1 MDPRFSPSDMDFI
14 SAMNEKIIDK
24 EAPSANDD
32 IAIVGMAF
40 RFPGNA
46 VDEASFWHL
55 LVQGQCGVT
64 EIPASR
70 WPVDLYLDA
79 VKGTPG
85 RSITFK
91 AGVINDILSFE
102 PAFFAISPREAEWMD
117 PQQRLLLKLVYECFE
132 DAGIPPEKMRGQ
144 KCGVFTGMSAWD
156 YLMKSVPDPES
167 LSPYTMTGNTG
178 CIASNR
184 ISYFYDLEGPSF
196 SLDTACSSGMTAIH
210 EACES
215 IRRGESSSALAA
227 GVHLFLQ
234 PHPFIGFSKASMLS
248 PNGRCLPFD
257 DRGDGYV
264 RSEGAA
270 VIFLKRL
277 SDAVKDGDRIHAVI
291 RATGINVDGARK
303 KGLTVPSAP
312 GQADLMREVLNKAGI
327 APGDLD
333 FVEAHGTGTPVGD
346 PIEADSISQVY
357 GLSHEGPLP
366 ITSVKANVGHLEPV
380 SGFAGL
386 IKAVLVLKHRFIPR
400 IPFAYE
406 PSTHIDFAALNI
418 FCPANGLALTPRENG
433 APLMASVNSFGFG
446 GANAHVILSEAPR
459 ELARP
464 LPEALRAPQDSVS
477 GKAVN
482 GLPANL
488 PPLSLPPLILT
499 AFSRES
505 LKSLALSWADFLK
518 SFPGDTALRDYLN
531 ACHGV
536 ITRREAMNVRL
547 MVQGSS
553 VSEVRDSLIMFAEGL
568 DLPNALTCDTG
579 DKKCRK
585 TAFVLS
591 GNGSQYAGM
600 GLSLYK
606 DNPVFR
612 RTADKVSELAEPL
625 LGYAISDYLSGKTP
639 MDEAVILDASVS
651 QPLIFAVEAGILE
664 ILRENGFVPD
674 GVVGHSMGEIT
685 GSYAAGKLSLHDAV
699 KTIAVR
705 SILQNKTRGMGGMA
719 AASLSPDEF
728 AEAAELLSVQDEI
741 SIAAVNS
748 SANITVTG
756 SHDGLAKLQDYCSKR
771 RVFFK
776 KLRVDYPFHSSV
788 MDLIKNDIEEELRD
802 ITPLKSSTEFYSSVT
817 GDLYDAPLNSVYW
830 GRNVRE
836 AVLFG
841 KAMTAMLEDGYDCFI
856 EIAPT
861 PVLQRYLRENVK
873 EAGKAN
879 SVRISSALLQGLDGN
894 SRMETFLMEN
904 SLYQGA
910 AFWENRF
917 RKQVN
922 DISNRINGSENG
934 AGWSYEPEFISLPH
948 YKWTEKPYEVK
959 PTAERDPVK
968 FRAHPLSGWRLNT
981 ADPVFENILEPHK
994 SSLLSSHKV
1003 DGECVFAAASFIE
1016 TALEAHA
1023 EIYNEDIVTLE
1034 YLDIRSS
1041 LVFEPETCRVMELA
1055 AVRETGLFTVKS
1067 REYARSEAWTLHAGG
1082 RLVSG
1087 LPLPD
1092 LSPRAVS
1099 GEEAVKLQ
1107 DQTDIKASSHDEV
1120 YDIARSM
1127 GLDYGPEFSLIAEAA
1142 PDPDTASLTVK
1153 LVSAIPG
1160 REKYIVP
1167 PGVMDAALQALLV
1180 TGRADAAGR
1189 LYLPVSFGRISFR
1202 RGQDVAEIK
1211 VIPGAGSSRSI
1222 SADFVFRNAAG
1233 ETVGVIKGAEL
1244 RAFPRKQQAVAGESR
1259 VPLWRMALREAPAG
1273 NRPAVFG
1280 QNMDFAEIAASESTG
1295 DISGRSRWYQERYP
1309 VLEALTMIYA
1319 LKAVTS
1325 EGLPPEAVQN
1335 HPLGRYLVSV
1345 LSERGL
1351 IDSEGRI
1358 TPAGESLKG
1367 ENTAVYEQNLI
1378 SGDGFSLKPL
1388 LGAFRT
1394 ASSIKTLLAAD
1405 AAGEGTDGFS
1415 GAAGERGIFAL
1426 FSETE
1431 TPEDIRGEQDLLKL
1445 MAGYLFRKYQENQI
1459 SQGGNANTSPVVRVL
1474 EIGSGSET
1482 PVSFLEQAMRSLFGD
1497 RLMLVKAVFGSGA
1510 AGNARMPC
1518 FDVADGS
1525 FRYDRMNPEI
1535 PPAYDLIVLRRG
1547 LSGSGTGFMGALRG
1561 LKALLAPEG
1570 ILAALERYPVF
1581 YADMVS
1587 GRSRSWWQYREG
1599 RPVSPLKSPAYW
1611 EQALSEAGYENIAT
1625 ARDPAA
1631 GDLAAGSYLTLA
1643 SRGSL
1648 PDASD
1653 LETSESEAPETPAA
1667 NETAKGFIHLALPWA
1682 DARMTQDL
1690 ESSAGFKLLSSLSAV
1705 SGFEMD
1711 ILDNGFK
1718 DKLPGTL
1725 GGRENPGVHKYVFL
1739 TPAGIRA
1746 LCPEL
1751 ACAGDYVLPGVLADL
1766 TALAEQLASFGKG
1779 RGDSLKLL
1787 VVTQT
1792 AEDASGDRGV
1802 FGLARVIKN
1811 ELPGLSVSSIMLDG
1825 VLSPDPGD
1833 AIFAGLCQ
1841 EILEDSSLDE
1851 IVLRESGRY
1860 RLSLEE
1866 ELLEQELPVK
1876 DNVCPEEQDG
1886 SPASSDNEDAAPAS
1900 SPAECRYLDFSEA
1913 GRLKNL
1919 IWKTKKL
1926 GALGP
1931 RDLRVR
1937 VAASGLNF
1945 RDVMMTM
1952 GLVPDEVLRKGF
1964 SGPYLGLEF
1973 AGSVMETGSEVTE
1986 FRPGDRVFGLGSATL
2001 AETVDV
2007 PVYAVSTLPEHW
2019 SFGEGAGVPVVFFT
2033 AWYALKTLAALEK
2046 GERLLVHGAAGGVG
2060 VAAIQIARYL
2070 GLEVYATAGSPEKRD
2085 FLRLMGVTHIYNS
2098 RSLNFH
2104 DEVLRDTAGEGVDA
2118 VLNCLSGEA
2127 MQQSLGI
2134 LRPFGRFIE
2143 LGKRDFVENTG
2154 IGIRPLRENI
2164 SYFAVDVDQLFSFR
2178 PDKARRIMAELG
2190 EFFRAQDSGV
2200 PVMRPL
2206 PYTVFPA
2213 SGVIDAF
2220 KLMQQ
2225 GGHIGKIVISMED
2238 FRKEE
2243 LSSED
2248 MSNSGTVSENCALP
2262 EGLVPRELF
2271 TGESSWLITGGTRGF
2286 GLETACFLA
2295 SQGAGRLILVS
2306 RSGKP
2311 APEDEGRIQEIR
2323 DQGAEVLVR
2332 ACNVADREDVHSLIS
2347 DLRGQGIRLTG
2358 IIHAAAVFRD
2368 AFLKDMNR
2376 ESYAAVSDPK
2386 YQGALNLHLE
2396 TLDDKQ
2402 LLFVMYSS
2410 VSVALG
2416 NIGQANYV
2424 AANAALEGLCAARIR
2439 SGLHAACAEW
2449 GPIGDAGYLTANT
2462 GVMQSLE
2469 RSGGAMP
2476 LKSRDALARLPEII
2490 RAGGVHTVAAMDWRR
2505 AAGSLEAVP
2514 ARLHAL
2520 SLRISDT
2527 MADRNSGSGL
2537 REQILGLSQ
2546 DDAVKLVIEVL
2557 TAEVAETMGL
2567 SPEDIGA
2574 DRNLHELGLDSLMAM
2589 DLVAGLE
2596 KKLGIRMSV
2605 MMFQDKPA
2613 VRTLAGRIYGKI
2625 TGAGDGA
2632 DEAASA
2638 GGALDSMANLHLTAQ
2653 DKAVMADRNAG
2664 KASR

>member
-1 MDPRFSPSDMDFI
+1 
-14 SAMNEKIIDK
+14 MNEKIIDK
-24 EAPSANDD
+24 EVTSANDD

-40 RFPGNA
+40 RFPGNV
-46 VDEASFWHL
+46 VDEASFWQL
-55 LVQGQCGVT
+55 LEQGQCGVT

-70 WPVDLYLDA
+70 WPVDLYQDA

-91 AGVINDILSFE
+91 AGVINDVLSFE

-132 DAGIPPEKMRGQ
+132 DAGISPEKMRGQ

-167 LSPYTMTGNTG
+167 VSPYTMTGNTG
-178 CIASNR
+178 CISANR
-184 ISYFYDLEGPSF
+184 ISYFFDLEGPSF

-215 IRRGESSSALAA
+215 IRRGESQSAIAA

-270 VIFLKRL
+270 VIFLKRI
-277 SDAVKDGDRIHAVI
+277 SDALKDGDRIHAVI
-291 RATGINVDGARK
+291 RATGINTDGARK
-303 KGLTVPSAP
+303 KGLTVPSARA
-312 GQADLMREVLNKAGI
+312 QADLMREVLNKAGI

-357 GLSHEGPLP
+357 GLSHKGRLP

-386 IKAVLVLKHRFIPR
+386 IKAVLALKHRFIPR

-406 PSTHIDFAALNI
+406 PSSHIDFAALNI
-418 FCPANGLALTPRENG
+418 FCPANGLPLTPRDSG

-446 GANAHVILSEAPR
+446 GANAHVILAEAPR
-459 ELARP
+459 EISRP
-464 LPEALRAPQDSVS
+464 LSGEALSAAPE
-477 GKAVN
+477 
-482 GLPANL
+482 NL
-488 PPLSLPPLILT
+488 PPLNLPPLILT

-518 SFPGDTALRDYLN
+518 SFPGATALRDYLN
-531 ACHGV
+531 ACYSV
-536 ITRREAMNVRL
+536 ITRREVMNVRL
-547 MVQGSS
+547 LVQGNS
-553 VSEVRDSLIMFAEGL
+553 VSEIRDSLIMFAEGL
-568 DLPNALTCDTG
+568 DLPNALQCDTG

-606 DNPVFR
+606 DNPTFR

-625 LGYAISDYLSGKTP
+625 LGYAISDFLSGKTP
-639 MDEAVILDASVS
+639 MDDAAILDASVS

-664 ILRENGFVPD
+664 SLRENGFVPD
-674 GVVGHSMGEIT
+674 GVIGHSMGEIT
-685 GSYAAGKLSLHDAV
+685 GSYAAGKLSLKDAV

-728 AEAAELLSVQDEI
+728 TAAAELLSVQDEI

-748 SANITVTG
+748 PSNITVTG
-756 SHDGLAKLQDYCSKR
+756 SHDGLVKLQDYCSKR

-788 MDLIKNDIEEELRD
+788 MDLIKNDIEEDLRD
-802 ITPLKSSTEFYSSVT
+802 ITPLKSPAEFYSSVT
-817 GDLYDAPLNSVYW
+817 GDLYDAPLDSVYW
-830 GRNVRE
+830 SRNVRE
-836 AVLFG
+836 SVLFG
-841 KAMTAMLEDGYDCFI
+841 KAMTAMLENGYDSFI

-873 EAGKAN
+873 EAGRA
-879 SVRISSALLQGLDGN
+879 SAVRISSILLQGLDGN
-894 SRMETFLMEN
+894 SRVETFLMEN
-904 SLYQGA
+904 ALYQGA
-910 AFWENRF
+910 EFWESRF

-922 DISNRINGSENG
+922 DISNSINGNEKET
-934 AGWSYEPEFISLPH
+934 GWSYEPEFMTLPH
-948 YKWTEKPYEVK
+948 YKWTEKQYEVK
-959 PTAERDPVK
+959 PTAERPPVK
-968 FRAHPLSGWRLNT
+968 FRAYPLAGWRLNT

-1023 EIYNEDIVTLE
+1023 DIYNEDVVSIE

-1041 LVFEPETCRVMELA
+1041 LLFEPETCRVMELA
-1055 AVRETGLFTVKS
+1055 ASRETGLFTVKS
-1067 REYARSEAWTLHAGG
+1067 REYARNEAWTAHAGG

-1087 LPLPD
+1087 LPLLD
-1092 LSPRAVS
+1092 LPLRPIS
-1099 GEEAVKLQ
+1099 GDDAAKLA
-1107 DQTDIKASSHDEV
+1107 DLAGIKACSHDEV
-1120 YDIARSM
+1120 YEIARSL

-1142 PDPDTASLTVK
+1142 PDLDTASLTVK
-1153 LVSAIPG
+1153 LISALPG
-1160 REKYIVP
+1160 QEQYIVP
-1167 PGVMDAALQALLV
+1167 PGVIDAALQALLV
-1180 TGRADAAGR
+1180 TGGVAVSGR
-1189 LYLPVSFGRISFR
+1189 LYLPVGFGRISFR
-1202 RGQDVAEIK
+1202 RGQDVTAIK
-1211 VIPGAGSSRSI
+1211 VIPGARSSRSI
-1222 SADFVFRNAAG
+1222 SADFVFQNAAG
-1233 ETVGVIKGAEL
+1233 DTVGVIKGAEL
-1244 RAFPRKQQAVAGESR
+1244 RAFPRKQGLAAGETR
-1259 VPLWRMALREAPAG
+1259 VPLWRMTFREAPSG
-1273 NRPAVFG
+1273 SRPAVFG
-1280 QNMDFAEIAASESTG
+1280 QNMDFAEITASASLG

-1319 LKAVTS
+1319 LKAVTT
-1325 EGLPPEAVQN
+1325 EGLTPEAVQN

-1345 LSERGL
+1345 LNERGL
-1351 IDSEGRI
+1351 IDAGGQI
-1358 TPAGESLKG
+1358 TQAGESLQR

-1394 ASSIKTLLAAD
+1394 ASSLKSLLAAD
-1405 AAGEGTDGFS
+1405 ALGAATDVSS
-1415 GAAGERGIFAL
+1415 GASQERSIFAL

-1431 TPEDIRGEQDLLKL
+1431 TPVDIRGEQDLLKL
-1445 MAGYLFRKYQENQI
+1445 MTAFLFRKYQENLT
-1459 SQGGNANTSPVVRVL
+1459 SSGGSAPNPPLVRVL
-1474 EIGSGSET
+1474 ELGSGEGIAAS
-1482 PVSFLEQAMRSLFGD
+1482 SFLEQTMRSLFGD
-1497 RLMLVKAVFGSGA
+1497 RLMLVKGVLGIGE
-1510 AGNARMPC
+1510 AGNAGDVRIPR
-1518 FDVADGS
+1518 FDVVDGS
-1525 FRYDRMNPEI
+1525 FRYDRANPEI
-1535 PPAYDLIVLRRG
+1535 PPVYDLIVLRRG
-1547 LSGSGTGFMGALRG
+1547 LSGFGAGLIKALRG
-1561 LKALLAPEG
+1561 LRALLAPEG
-1570 ILAALERYPVF
+1570 ILTALERYPVF

-1587 GRSRSWWQYREG
+1587 GRNRSWWQYREG

-1611 EQALSEAGYENIAT
+1611 EQALSEAGYENVA
-1625 ARDPAA
+1625 AVRDPAT
-1631 GDLAAGSYLTLA
+1631 GDLAAGSYLALA

-1648 PDASD
+1648 PAES
-1653 LETSESEAPETPAA
+1653 TSETPESTEKAEGAAPRP
-1667 NETAKGFIHLALPWA
+1667 GFTHLALPWA
-1682 DARMTQDL
+1682 NAKTVQDL
-1690 ESSAGFKLLSSLSAV
+1690 ASTAGFKLLRSLSAV

-1711 ILDNGFK
+1711 ILDNGLK
-1718 DKLPGTL
+1718 DKLPEVL
-1725 GGRENPGVHKYVFL
+1725 GERENTGVHKYVFL
-1739 TPAGIRA
+1739 TPAGIKA

-1751 ACAGDYVLPGVLADL
+1751 DPVADCDLPEVLTSLTVLA
-1766 TALAEQLASFGKG
+1766 EKLASFGKG
-1779 RGDSLKLL
+1779 RRDSLELL
-1787 VVTQT
+1787 IVTQT
-1792 AEDASGDRGV
+1792 VQDAPGDRGV

-1811 ELPGLSVSSIMLDG
+1811 ELPGLLTRSIMLDG
-1825 VLSPDPGD
+1825 AVSPDLGD
-1833 AIFAGLCQ
+1833 TLFAGLCQ

-1851 IVLRESGRY
+1851 VVLRENGRY

-1866 ELLEQELPVK
+1866 DPVDQKLPVTNK
-1876 DNVCPEEQDG
+1876 AGQEERDASQVSPDNENSPC
-1886 SPASSDNEDAAPAS
+1886 SPAL
-1900 SPAECRYLDFSEA
+1900 AECRYLDFSEA

-1931 RDLRVR
+1931 RDIRVQ

-2007 PVYAVSTLPEHW
+2007 PVYAVSALPAHW

-2033 AWYALKTLAALEK
+2033 AWYALNTLADLEK

-2060 VAAIQIARYL
+2060 IAAIQIARYL

-2098 RSLNFH
+2098 RSLNFS
-2104 DEVLRDTAGEGVDA
+2104 DEVLRDTAGAGVDA

-2127 MQQSLGI
+2127 MKQSLGI

-2178 PDKARRIMAELG
+2178 PDKARRIMTELG
-2190 EFFRAQDSGV
+2190 EFFRASDSGGA
-2200 PVMRPL
+2200 VMRPL
-2206 PYTVFPA
+2206 PYTVFPKD
-2213 SGVIDAF
+2213 GVIDAF

-2243 LSSED
+2243 LPQD
-2248 MSNSGTVSENCALP
+2248 MQRSRTILENCDLP
-2262 EGLVPRELF
+2262 KGGASRELF
-2271 TGESSWLITGGTRGF
+2271 TGDSSWLITGGTRGF

-2306 RSGKP
+2306 RSGK
-2311 APEDEGRIQEIR
+2311 AVPEDENRIQKLRE
-2323 DQGAEVLVR
+2323 QGAEVLLR
-2332 ACNVADREDVHSLIS
+2332 ACNVADRGEVHTLVS
-2347 DLRGQGIRLTG
+2347 DLRSQGIKLTG
-2358 IIHAAAVFRD
+2358 IVHAAAVFRD
-2368 AFLKDMNR
+2368 AFLQDMNR
-2376 ESYAAVSDPK
+2376 ESYAAVSNPK

-2396 TLDDKQ
+2396 TLEDKN
-2402 LLFVMYSS
+2402 LCFVMYSS

-2424 AANAALEGLCAARIR
+2424 AANAALEGLCTARIR
-2439 SGLHAACAEW
+2439 SGLHAACVEW

-2505 AAGSLEAVP
+2505 AAGSFDAVP

-2527 MADRNSGSGL
+2527 MADRNSGTGL

-2546 DDAVKLVIEVL
+2546 EEAVKLIIEVL

-2567 SPEDIGA
+2567 SPDDIGA
-2574 DRNLHELGLDSLMAM
+2574 ERNLHELGLDSLMAM

-2596 KKLGIRMSV
+2596 KKLGLRMSV

-2625 TGAGDGA
+2625 TGNTDSE
-2632 DEAASA
+2632 DEADLA
-2638 GGALDSMANLHLTAQ
+2638 GGSLESMAARHLTAQ
-2653 DKAVMADRNAG
+2653 DKAVMTDRNAG
-2664 KASR
+2664 MAPK

>member
-1 MDPRFSPSDMDFI
+1 
-14 SAMNEKIIDK
+14 MNEKIIDK
-24 EAPSANDD
+24 EVTSANDD

-40 RFPGNA
+40 RFPGNV
-46 VDEASFWHL
+46 VDEASFWQL
-55 LVQGQCGVT
+55 LEQGQCGVT

-70 WPVDLYLDA
+70 WPVDLYQDA

-144 KCGVFTGMSAWD
+144 KCGVFTGMSACD
-156 YLMKSVPDPES
+156 YLMKSVPDPEAA
-167 LSPYTMTGNTG
+167 SPYTMTGNTD
-178 CIASNR
+178 CITSNR

-303 KGLTVPSAP
+303 KGLTVPSAQ

-386 IKAVLVLKHRFIPR
+386 IKAVLALKHRFIPK

-406 PSTHIDFAALNI
+406 PSAHIDFAALNI
-418 FCPANGLALTPRENG
+418 FCPENGLALTPRESG
-433 APLMASVNSFGFG
+433 AHLMASVNSFGFG
-446 GANAHVILSEAPR
+446 GANAHVILTEAPR
-459 ELARP
+459 ELSRP
-464 LPEALRAPQDSVS
+464 LPEAMRAPRDSVS

-482 GLPANL
+482 DLPANL
-488 PPLSLPPLILT
+488 PSLNLPPLILT

-547 MVQGSS
+547 LVQGNS
-553 VSEVRDSLIMFAEGL
+553 VSEIRDSLIMFAEGL
-568 DLPNALTCDTG
+568 DLPNALTCDAG

-639 MDEAVILDASVS
+639 MDDDAILDASVS

-674 GVVGHSMGEIT
+674 GVIGHSMGEIT
-685 GSYAAGKLSLHDAV
+685 GSYAAGKLSLQDAV

-719 AASLSPDEF
+719 AASLSQDEF
-728 AEAAELLSVQDEI
+728 AEAARLLSVQDEI

-776 KLRVDYPFHSSV
+776 KLRVDYPFHSGV
-788 MDLIKNDIEEELRD
+788 MDLIKNDIEEQLRD
-802 ITPLKSSTEFYSSVT
+802 ISPLKSATEFYSSVT
-817 GDLYDAPLNSVYW
+817 GDLYDAPLDSVYW

-841 KAMTAMLEDGYDCFI
+841 KAMTAMLESGYDCFI

-904 SLYQGA
+904 ALYQGA
-910 AFWENRF
+910 AFWESRF
-917 RKQVN
+917 RKLVN

-948 YKWTEKPYEVK
+948 YKWTEKQYEVK
-959 PTAERDPVK
+959 PTAERPPVK

-994 SSLLSSHKV
+994 SSLLSSHMV

-1055 AVRETGLFTVKS
+1055 AVRENGLFTVKS

-1087 LPLPD
+1087 LPLPE
-1092 LSPRAVS
+1092 LATRAVS
-1099 GEEAVKLQ
+1099 GEKAAKLQ
-1107 DQTDIKASSHDEV
+1107 DQADIKACSHDEV

-1142 PDPDTASLTVK
+1142 PDPETASLTVK

-1244 RAFPRKQQAVAGESR
+1244 RAFPRKQHAAAGESR
-1259 VPLWRMALREAPAG
+1259 VPLWRMTLREAPSG
-1273 NRPAVFG
+1273 SRPAVFG
-1280 QNMDFAEIAASESTG
+1280 TEPDFTEITSSESLG

-1325 EGLPPEAVQN
+1325 EGLPPEEVQN

-1345 LSERGL
+1345 LGERGL
-1351 IDSEGRI
+1351 IDAEGRI
-1358 TPAGESLKG
+1358 TPAGESLRR

-1394 ASSIKTLLAAD
+1394 ASSLKKLLAAD
-1405 AAGEGTDGFS
+1405 EDIRSSFGS
-1415 GAAGERGIFAL
+1415 AGERSIFAL

-1431 TPEDIRGEQDLLKL
+1431 TPADIGGEQDLLKL
-1445 MAGYLFRKYQENQI
+1445 MADYLFRKYQENQTVQGI
-1459 SQGGNANTSPVVRVL
+1459 SQNSSPVVRVL
-1474 EIGSGSET
+1474 EIGSGEGSA
-1482 PVSFLEQAMRSLFGD
+1482 VSSFLEQAMRSLFGD
-1497 RLMLVKAVFGSGA
+1497 RLMLVKAAFGSGET
-1510 AGNARMPC
+1510 GNARDVRTPR

-1525 FRYDRMNPEI
+1525 IRYDRKNPDI

-1547 LSGSGTGFMGALRG
+1547 LSGSGAGLIRALRG
-1561 LKALLAPEG
+1561 LRALLAPEG

-1611 EQALSEAGYENIAT
+1611 EQALSEAGYENIAV

-1631 GDLAAGSYLTLA
+1631 GELAAGSYLVMA

-1648 PDASD
+1648 PAASD
-1653 LETSESEAPETPAA
+1653 IEVPENTENSETAES
-1667 NETAKGFIHLALPWA
+1667 AKGFIHLALPWA
-1682 DARMTQDL
+1682 DGKTAQAL

-1718 DKLPGTL
+1718 DKLPETL

-1739 TPAGIRA
+1739 TPAGIKA
-1746 LCPEL
+1746 LCPDL
-1751 ACAGDYVLPGVLADL
+1751 AYAGDYGLPGVLADL
-1766 TALAEQLASFGKG
+1766 TALAEQLASYGKG

-1787 VVTQT
+1787 IVTQT
-1792 AEDASGDRGV
+1792 AADAPGDRGV

-1825 VLSPDPGD
+1825 AIKPDLGD

-1866 ELLEQELPVK
+1866 EILDKDLPVK
-1876 DNVCPEEQDG
+1876 DNVRQEDQND
-1886 SPASSDNEDAAPAS
+1886 SQASSDNAGAAAAS

-1919 IWKTKKL
+1919 IWKTKKP
-1926 GALGP
+1926 GALGS

-1973 AGSVMETGSEVTE
+1973 AGTVMETGSAVTE

-2007 PVYAVSTLPEHW
+2007 PVYAVSALPEHW

-2033 AWYALKTLAALEK
+2033 AWYALNTLADLEK

-2060 VAAIQIARYL
+2060 IAAIQIARYL

-2238 FRKEE
+2238 FRKNE
-2243 LSSED
+2243 LSPED
-2248 MSNSGTVSENCALP
+2248 MNKSGTAPENSALP
-2262 EGLVPRELF
+2262 EGLVPRDLF

-2311 APEDEGRIQEIR
+2311 APEDEVRIHDLRE
-2323 DQGAEVLVR
+2323 QGAEVLVR
-2332 ACNVADREDVHSLIS
+2332 ACNVADREEVRSLIS
-2347 DLRGQGIRLTG
+2347 DLRAQGIKLTG

-2368 AFLKDMNR
+2368 AFLKDMNQ

-2386 YQGALNLHLE
+2386 YQGALNLHQE
-2396 TLDDKQ
+2396 TLEDKH
-2402 LLFVMYSS
+2402 LCFVMYSS

-2505 AAGSLEAVP
+2505 AAGSLDAVP

-2546 DDAVKLVIEVL
+2546 DEAVKLVIEVL

-2632 DEAASA
+2632 DESDSA

-2653 DKAVMADRNAG
+2653 DKAVMRERNAG
-2664 KASR
+2664 RAPK